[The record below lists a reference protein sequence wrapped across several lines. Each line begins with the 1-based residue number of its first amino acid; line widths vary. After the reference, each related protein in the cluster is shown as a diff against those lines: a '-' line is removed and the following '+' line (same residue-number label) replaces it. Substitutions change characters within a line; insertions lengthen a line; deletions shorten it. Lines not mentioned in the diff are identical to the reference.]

1 MLKDEIKSTHD
12 DVKENRQQHKLSVV
26 LMIALVVL
34 LAGVGA
40 LIFAEMDAEPVV
52 EIKPHNKYS
61 QTLRVLDD
69 VDFCPYSYYDKNGKP
84 TGYDVEF
91 CAELANRLQM
101 NLDYRLISWET
112 VYDRMARDEADV
124 VFGANLE
131 ETRPGYV
138 YTTPV
143 SSTPFMVYSKLRIEN
158 FTELFDK
165 KIAVLTNTTSER
177 FLKNAGLGDRL
188 VPCKNYSETISRLQ
202 SGECDCAVVRAA
214 CASFILERDGIHDIK
229 PQIPVVNSSLT
240 MGLLSKNEK
249 LARDIDA
256 AIAGM
261 KADGTL
267 GRLREKWLHQ
277 YTENQTVHGVL
288 GNSPV
293 LLSVVIMAVVL
304 LIGLMIR
311 MHMAQMSMRETE
323 AYAQTLEQNFDIIKI
338 LASEYSSVYYVDL
351 LSGEIIPYVMNEE
364 NEEMLGNL
372 FNEGLSFSEV
382 FRAYVENSVYV
393 DDRGKILEAGRPESI
408 KRELAGKKSFTVVYR
423 RLNEKGI
430 PVYCEM
436 KFVKVGDDSSEPQA
450 VALGFANR
458 DEEILTRQV
467 NNYIMSEY
475 ESVYLVDVLD
485 DSFRI
490 IKKSG
495 VTDVDDEE
503 RPYSEVMTAFAAYVA
518 DKDKAFIRAISNPAY
533 LQEYMQ
539 NSDRREFMYELPGAE
554 RPLRRA
560 IVQAVERNAGE
571 KVRFFVIGFLSL
583 DKAYAEKLLLDAEL
597 AEKSE
602 ELVVL
607 NGRLSDNE
615 KELRKTLSQVNLYRK
630 AILSQSCGYFRANLT
645 RDRLD
650 SHVFEVIDGVTCD
663 VNDKLGITGE
673 TGFSEFISM
682 EGGFFAGAV
691 AKNVECKQTLQRDI
705 LMENYRNGRTMT
717 DCTCWVDSP
726 TVGRRY
732 QQNVCYVSKDE
743 DTGDLLVVCVFY
755 DKTAEFERQ
764 QKEKMF
770 KAAVGILAHSYET
783 AYVLEILS
791 GNLSLLHCN
800 IPDKKNTDIK
810 SLYDP
815 AIKEYI
821 GKFIHPD
828 DREKLLQWIEPEFIR
843 RSLREQS
850 EIQMSFRQIKDGET
864 RYYELRYIGMPDNQ
878 AIQAFEDR
886 TEQVKQ
892 QYQYQIELEDAK
904 MRAEAASVAK
914 TTFLSNMSHDIRT
927 PMNAIIGFTG
937 LALKNYN
944 GDERLKAYLDKI
956 MTSSKHL
963 LSLINDVLDMSRIE
977 SGRIELEN
985 APCNL
990 SEIMHNL
997 NTIIVGQAVAKN
1009 QQLFIDSYDVV
1020 NEYVYCDSLRLN
1032 QVLLNLLSNAVKYTP
1047 EGGEIRVILTQLKDA
1062 PKGYGKYELRVRDNG
1077 MGMSPEFAAK
1087 VFEPFEREKSEDV
1100 AKIQGTGLGMAI
1112 TKNIV
1117 DMMGGTI
1124 EVQTELGKGMEFIVT
1139 VEFAVQEG
1147 REVPADDFDL
1157 KGKRVLVLDDDFAVC
1172 DGVSRML
1179 TQLGMRAEWT
1189 LRGQEALLRAEQ
1201 AIGMQDDFYAFI
1213 IDWQMPDMSGMQVAR
1228 RLRLLVGPEVP
1239 IIVLTAYD
1247 WTTIE
1252 DDARAVGVTN
1262 FCSKPVFLSDLERV
1276 LKPAEVKA
1284 EEKKV
1289 DAELVLKDRRVLLVD
1304 DNELNR
1310 DIGFEVLSNFGLQ
1323 VELAENGQE
1332 AVDIYSAA
1340 AAGYYD
1346 IILMDVQ
1353 MPVLDGYGATEAI
1366 RALEDKEKA
1375 AVPIV
1380 AMTANAFASDV
1391 KEAIGHGM
1399 NAHLAKP
1406 IDVEKLREVMI
1417 KILVK

>member
-1 MLKDEIKSTHD
+1 MLKNEIKSTHD

-277 YTENQTVHGVL
+277 YTENQTVLGVL
-288 GNSPV
+288 GNSPI

-372 FNEGLSFSEV
+372 FNEGRSFSEV
-382 FRAYVENSVYV
+382 FRGYVENSVYV

-475 ESVYLVDVLD
+475 ESVYLIDVLD

-743 DTGDLLVVCVFY
+743 DTGDLWVVCVFY

-892 QYQYQIELEDAK
+892 QYQYQIELGDAK

-927 PMNAIIGFTG
+927 PMNAILGFTE
-937 LALKNYN
+937 LAQTHI
-944 GDERLKAYLDKI
+944 DERETVKEYLGNVAKAGNR
-956 MTSSKHL
+956 L
-963 LSLINDVLDMSRIE
+963 LRLINEVLDMSRVE
-977 SGRIELEN
+977 TGQANIELEKVDITESIDAIMSVCHPLAKDKGVDLEYVNKNVKDVMVMADDMHVSQALLKVLVN
-985 APCNL
+985 AINYTKSGGKVTFSIEQTQ
-990 SEIMHNL
+990 SER
-997 NTIIVGQAVAKN
+997 TGYAKYIIVIEDTG
-1009 QQLFIDSYDVV
+1009 I
-1020 NEYVYCDSLRLN
+1020 
-1032 QVLLNLLSNAVKYTP
+1032 
-1047 EGGEIRVILTQLKDA
+1047 
-1062 PKGYGKYELRVRDNG
+1062 
-1077 MGMSPEFAAK
+1077 GMSKEFLEH
-1087 VFEPFEREKSEDV
+1087 VFEPFSREDNV
-1100 AKIQGTGLGMAI
+1100 TVNKIEGLGLGM
-1112 TKNIV
+1112 TIV
-1117 DMMGGTI
+1117 NRLVDAMGGTI
-1124 EVQTELGKGMEFIVT
+1124 RIDSQKKVGTKVTISFEFILADRESLSGGSGLIT
-1139 VEFAVQEG
+1139 DRQEVAI
-1147 REVPADDFDL
+1147 E
-1157 KGKRVLVLDDDFAVC
+1157 GKRVL
-1172 DGVSRML
+1172 
-1179 TQLGMRAEWT
+1179 
-1189 LRGQEALLRAEQ
+1189 
-1201 AIGMQDDFYAFI
+1201 I
-1213 IDWQMPDMSGMQVAR
+1213 
-1228 RLRLLVGPEVP
+1228 
-1239 IIVLTAYD
+1239 
-1247 WTTIE
+1247 
-1252 DDARAVGVTN
+1252 
-1262 FCSKPVFLSDLERV
+1262 
-1276 LKPAEVKA
+1276 
-1284 EEKKV
+1284 
-1289 DAELVLKDRRVLLVD
+1289 VD
-1304 DNELNR
+1304 DMELNR
-1310 DIGFEVLSNFGLQ
+1310 LIIREILHDAGVITE
-1323 VELAENGQE
+1323 EAENGRE
-1332 AVDIYSAA
+1332 AIFMLNEDVNRCDMVFMDI
-1340 AAGYYD
+1340 
-1346 IILMDVQ
+1346 M
-1353 MPVLDGYGATEAI
+1353 MPVMDGYEATRRIRKIKGAEN
-1366 RALEDKEKA
+1366 L
-1375 AVPIV
+1375 PIV
-1380 AMTANAFASDV
+1380 AVSANAFEEDFKASI
-1391 KEAIGHGM
+1391 EAGM
-1399 NAHLAKP
+1399 NTHISKP
-1406 IDVEKLREVMI
+1406 INALKVI
-1417 KILVK
+1417 SILKEYVR